1 MTARTGETTMLHHV
15 FTEQFVHDRQAELRA
30 AAGRRHRPRRRT
42 PKERLGWFLVE
53 TGLRLTASPAH

>member
-1 MTARTGETTMLHHV
+1 LLHHV

-30 AAGRRHRPRRRT
+30 AAGRRHRPHRRT